1 MLQALNPDKWWQKEP
16 DRLKIDR
23 FYHTA
28 RLKYLMISPRSCPA
42 LLAILLCAAC
52 GGGVKNSPPDAAL
65 AMISSSMDIVYRVVE
80 NRGAG
85 GCLPDI
91 DQPCHRV
98 ALTLSLPAPLA
109 DANWQVYF
117 SMVDPILKV
126 LPGEFDIE
134 QINGNLHR
142 ITPNGRFRPFA
153 AGVPKKIEFIG
164 AGLSLVEGR
173 IMPNYYVATADGNAR
188 NIIATAL
195 ATDAETG
202 LEALPHVA
210 PIDWRQGF
218 VRAASDRTQLATAG
232 YLYRRHR
239 DTRELKDD
247 LALAIIPTPR
257 ALRPGPG
264 AALDMTA
271 GVRIEAADFPAAG
284 LNVALARLADLGV
297 AQNDSGIALRIGRDR
312 AMAAESYRLEV
323 TGSKIEL
330 RAGDAAGAFYGLIS
344 LAALIDP
351 RSLSLPRLTLND
363 GPRFAFRGM
372 HIDVARNFRSRR
384 FILALLDQMANY
396 KLNKLHLHLADD
408 EGWRLAIAGLPELTA
423 IGARR
428 CHDLEENRCL
438 LPQLGS
444 GATSEAG
451 RDGFYSAED
460 YQAILRAATARH
472 IQVIPS
478 FDMPGHSRAAVKA
491 MEARFRRLTAGGRA
505 AEAERYLLTD
515 PDDQTRYR
523 SIQHYNDNTINV
535 CMPSSYHFVGKV
547 IDEVKRLHD
556 RAGHPLTRYH
566 IGADETA
573 GAWLESPRCKAFIAA
588 EKRLTD
594 AGQLAG
600 YFIERVAAM
609 LDERGIEPAAWS
621 DGMAHPAI
629 ETLPV
634 TVQTNSWETLYG
646 GGQRTPHT
654 QLNRGWQVVLSTP
667 DALYY
672 DFPYQADPKEPGYNW
687 AARHIDT
694 RKVFEFMPEN
704 LPVHAEFW
712 FDNQDRPFA
721 FDDRLLRDETGAVI
735 HAPIEPGRRY
745 HGIQG
750 QLWGETVRSDR
761 QAEYKIFPRLLA
773 LAERAWH
780 RADWEA
786 PYDHSGALYN
796 RHSGRFDVQ
805 KRGRRAAHWNRF
817 ANRVGQWELARLDR
831 AGIFYRIPT
840 VGAEINKGRLRA
852 NIIFPGLPIQYR
864 QGQGGWRDYRGPVSV
879 SGPVEVRALSPDRQR
894 KGRAIPVL

>member
-1 MLQALNPDKWWQKEP
+1 
-16 DRLKIDR
+16 
-23 FYHTA
+23 
-28 RLKYLMISPRSCPA
+28 
-42 LLAILLCAAC
+42 
-52 GGGVKNSPPDAAL
+52 
-65 AMISSSMDIVYRVVE
+65 
-80 NRGAG
+80 
-85 GCLPDI
+85 
-91 DQPCHRV
+91 
-98 ALTLSLPAPLA
+98 
-109 DANWQVYF
+109 
-117 SMVDPILKV
+117 
-126 LPGEFDIE
+126 
-134 QINGNLHR
+134 
-142 ITPNGRFRPFA
+142 
-153 AGVPKKIEFIG
+153 
-164 AGLSLVEGR
+164 
-173 IMPNYYVATADGNAR
+173 
-188 NIIATAL
+188 
-195 ATDAETG
+195 
-202 LEALPHVA
+202 
-210 PIDWRQGF
+210 
-218 VRAASDRTQLATAG
+218 
-232 YLYRRHR
+232 
-239 DTRELKDD
+239 
-247 LALAIIPTPR
+247 
-257 ALRPGPG
+257 
-264 AALDMTA
+264 
-271 GVRIEAADFPAAG
+271 
-284 LNVALARLADLGV
+284 
-297 AQNDSGIALRIGRDR
+297 
-312 AMAAESYRLEV
+312 MAAESYRLEV

-491 MEARFRRLTAGGRA
+491 MEARFRRLTAEGEA
-505 AEAERYLLTD
+505 AEAERYLLSD

-523 SIQHYNDNTINV
+523 STQRYNDNTINV
-535 CMPSSYHFVGKV
+535 CMASSYHFVGKV

-629 ETLPV
+629 ETLPAI
-634 TVQTNSWETLYG
+634 VQTNSWETLYG

-687 AARHIDT
+687 ATRHIDT

-712 FDNQDRPFA
+712 FDKQDRPFT
-721 FDDRLLRDETGAVI
+721 FDDRLLRDETRGGDPRPHRTGSPLPRYSGPALGGNRAFGQAGRVQDFSAPARPRRARLASGRLGGALRPLGRAVQPPQRPFRRPKARPARRALEPVCQPGRPVGTGQAGQGRDLLPYSHRGRRDKQRPAAGQYHLPRVCRSSTGRVRAAGGI
-735 HAPIEPGRRY
+735 TGGRCRYPGPVESARPVPGSAEEGPRHPGTLSHLLCRYADPGRR
-745 HGIQG
+745 
-750 QLWGETVRSDR
+750 
-761 QAEYKIFPRLLA
+761 A
-773 LAERAWH
+773 L
-780 RADWEA
+780 
-786 PYDHSGALYN
+786 
-796 RHSGRFDVQ
+796 
-805 KRGRRAAHWNRF
+805 
-817 ANRVGQWELARLDR
+817 
-831 AGIFYRIPT
+831 
-840 VGAEINKGRLRA
+840 
-852 NIIFPGLPIQYR
+852 
-864 QGQGGWRDYRGPVSV
+864 
-879 SGPVEVRALSPDRQR
+879 
-894 KGRAIPVL
+894 